1 MLWSLWCH
9 DGGGSQQSIMTGW
22 GGSTKLITF
31 EDHISPCIHSLL
43 TKHRELVTI
52 IWKRSPAQN
61 CFFKPGAVNQL
72 PAYEKLTSDL
82 PLRLFCLFV
91 KRRCKYQPANLFK
104 PKQVTIQ
111 EFSRTQIGREPQ
123 YFSKWKTISFFSQME
138 DDLNFSKTEATQATQ
153 ATQVNQATQATQAT
167 QANLTS

>member
-61 CFFKPGAVNQL
+61 CFFESGAVNQL

-111 EFSRTQIGREPQ
+111 EFSRTQIGRQPQ
-123 YFSKWKTISFFSQME
+123 YFSKWKTISIFSQME
-138 DDLNFSKTEATQATQ
+138 DNLNFSKMEDNFYLCFA
-153 ATQVNQATQATQAT
+153 
-167 QANLTS
+167 